1 MEFLFGFNEF
11 NSNLILEHF
20 YDSVVNQY
28 LGLPVRK
35 ESQLPKLIEYI
46 DQMIVEK
53 QVKNIVIKSS
63 DSIEFTIRGRKYF
76 IKPGIL
82 TLFKTRSIESEIKNL
97 DVLEWI
103 FGNKPEA
110 LDSLKTLYSNR
121 VRTINKFDIDE
132 LRILN
137 DKIGKRSQ
145 EDFNNTFKT
154 PKKSER
160 KEIKVDVPI
169 NKDISLNIYNK
180 VFIYSI

>member
-28 LGLPVRK
+28 LGFPVRK

-46 DQMIVEK
+46 NQMLVEK
-53 QVKNIVIKSS
+53 QVKNVIKSS
-63 DSIEFTIRGRKYF
+63 DSIEFMIRGRKYI

-82 TLFKTRSIESEIKNL
+82 TLFKIRSIESEIKNL
-97 DVLEWI
+97 DVLDWI
-103 FGNKPEA
+103 FGNKTEA
-110 LDSLKTLYSNR
+110 LDSLKTLYSDR
-121 VRTINKFDIDE
+121 IRTINKFDIDE
-132 LRILN
+132 LKILN
-137 DKIGKRSQ
+137 NKIGKRSQ

-154 PKKSER
+154 PKKSVR

-169 NKDISLNIYNK
+169 NKNISLDIYNK
-180 VFIYSI
+180 VSIYSI